1 MSSAI
6 SFDLSD
12 KTALVTGASRGI
24 GQAIALGL
32 AGAGANI
39 IAVASSA
46 NNAED
51 TVNQIKALG
60 RDAYALGCD
69 QSSPAAIREAG

>member
-60 RDAYALGCD
+60 REMKTGTRSLAL
-69 QSSPAAIREAG
+69 I